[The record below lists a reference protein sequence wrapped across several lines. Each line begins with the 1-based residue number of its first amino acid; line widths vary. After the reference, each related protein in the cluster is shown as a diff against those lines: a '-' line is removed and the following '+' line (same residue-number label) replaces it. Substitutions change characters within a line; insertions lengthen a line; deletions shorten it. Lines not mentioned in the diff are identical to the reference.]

1 MTSDDF
7 RASLALPP
15 QEPPTSN
22 DPQLFDVVAVNLTTY
37 AERTIDTGLTAR
49 DAEGLIDACV
59 ARRGVDDEIFKAVP
73 ACPAPPRMG
82 NVAVA
87 MVQEAA
93 AITQESDAETSPRYR
108 TLAWSQQGY
117 SLYGRPTPEPPPFTP
132 PFSAWLCAVVPA
144 GWDVIFVRELRQ
156 IRPEDGRVDM
166 EVTIQRRGDEM
177 VAATSPEMPVIEAG
191 DDVIY
196 RSKHA
201 GQPDEE
207 MSGLLISEAK
217 AWQDDPCVV
226 GIRRTIWT
234 RAEEVIPMDTL
245 GDAYLHEQA
254 RIREC
259 HSTRRWHLQR
269 LHRERALKEMIHG
282 DPVEEKR

>member
-1 MTSDDF
+1 M
-7 RASLALPP
+7 
-15 QEPPTSN
+15 SN

-49 DAEGLIDACV
+49 DAEGLIDSCV
-59 ARRGVDDEIFKAVP
+59 ARRGVDDETFKAVP

-166 EVTIQRRGDEM
+166 EVTIQRRGAGAAPPEREAASCVWRLEVDEWGDSSLWHTACGREWTFTDDGPVENRM
-177 VAATSPEMPVIEAG
+177 DYCHGCGTRVLVAPPETG
-191 DDVIY
+191 DDDV
-196 RSKHA
+196 
-201 GQPDEE
+201 
-207 MSGLLISEAK
+207 
-217 AWQDDPCVV
+217 
-226 GIRRTIWT
+226 
-234 RAEEVIPMDTL
+234 
-245 GDAYLHEQA
+245 
-254 RIREC
+254 
-259 HSTRRWHLQR
+259 
-269 LHRERALKEMIHG
+269 
-282 DPVEEKR
+282 

>member
-1 MTSDDF
+1 VTSDDS
-7 RASLALPP
+7 RVL
-15 QEPPTSN
+15 
-22 DPQLFDVVAVNLTTY
+22 
-37 AERTIDTGLTAR
+37 G
-49 DAEGLIDACV
+49 
-59 ARRGVDDEIFKAVP
+59 
-73 ACPAPPRMG
+73 
-82 NVAVA
+82 
-87 MVQEAA
+87 QEAA

-177 VAATSPEMPVIEAG
+177 VAATSPEMPVIEVGDVIEFAHGNDAPLFQRLSHPAALEDWNGKLGARVLAVYRAIWRREAHDDHARKVAPPEEMPVIEAG

>member
-1 MTSDDF
+1 MTRDEMI
-7 RASLALPP
+7 AAL
-15 QEPPTSN
+15 
-22 DPQLFDVVAVNLTTY
+22 VA
-37 AERTIDTGLTAR
+37 AR
-49 DAEGLIDACV
+49 DAIDYHSGGACDNIDAV
-59 ARRGVDDEIFKAVP
+59 LDALRAE
-73 ACPAPPRMG
+73 AP
-82 NVAVA
+82 
-87 MVQEAA
+87 
-93 AITQESDAETSPRYR
+93 
-108 TLAWSQQGY
+108 
-117 SLYGRPTPEPPPFTP
+117 
-132 PFSAWLCAVVPA
+132 
-144 GWDVIFVRELRQ
+144 
-156 IRPEDGRVDM
+156 
-166 EVTIQRRGDEM
+166 
-177 VAATSPEMPVIEAG
+177 SPEMPVIEAG